1 MNYTFYFG
9 QIIRVKNCSGPKQI
23 KWIGAWHTQDTR
35 WANVSDSIRRELDSE
50 TFHDGGFWMAYGDFL
65 KYFQV
70 QVLHKLIVVSYCLV
84 HIETNF

>member
-1 MNYTFYFG
+1 ML
-9 QIIRVKNCSGPKQI
+9 QIIRVKNCSGPKPI
-23 KWIGAWHTQDTR
+23 KWIGAWHKEDTR

-70 QVLHKLIVVSYCLV
+70 TNCLILILNIFKCRNKC
-84 HIETNF
+84 ITN

>member
-1 MNYTFYFG
+1 ML
-9 QIIRVKNCSGPKQI
+9 QIIRVKNCSGPKPI
-23 KWIGAWHTQDTR
+23 KWIGAWHKEDTR

-70 QVLHKLIVVSYCLV
+70 MNCSITFKKIFIRNRYIKNL
-84 HIETNF
+84 

>member
-1 MNYTFYFG
+1 MVIYLPG
-9 QIIRVKNCSGPKQI
+9 SQIIRVKNCSGPKQI

-70 QVLHKLIVVSYCLV
+70 LKLS
-84 HIETNF
+84 IETQKFI

>member
-1 MNYTFYFG
+1 ML
-9 QIIRVKNCSGPKQI
+9 QIIRVKNCSGPKPI
-23 KWIGAWHTQDTR
+23 KWIGAWHKEDTR

-70 QVLHKLIVVSYCLV
+70 ISCSMSTMN
-84 HIETNF
+84 I